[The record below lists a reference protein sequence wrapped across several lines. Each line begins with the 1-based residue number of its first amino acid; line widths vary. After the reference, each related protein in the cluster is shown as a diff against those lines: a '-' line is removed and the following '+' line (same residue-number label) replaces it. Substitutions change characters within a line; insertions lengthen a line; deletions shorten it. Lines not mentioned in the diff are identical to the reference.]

1 MATALK
7 PCIRYRAW
15 LANTGRIPA
24 PEFPANPY
32 EEAYRREGLAL
43 YPKWVHRMW
52 CNYNRKPMPEPGFSG
67 FSDPDFDAWL
77 QRIYLPQ
84 EATA

>member
-1 MATALK
+1 MKHDMT

-15 LANTGRIPA
+15 LACTGRIPS
-24 PEFPANPY
+24 PEHPANPY
-32 EEAYRREGLAL
+32 EWAYLREELRL
-43 YPKWVHRMW
+43 YPKWVHSMW
-52 CNYNRKPMPEPGFSG
+52 SNCNRQRMPEPGFSG

-84 EATA
+84 EVTA